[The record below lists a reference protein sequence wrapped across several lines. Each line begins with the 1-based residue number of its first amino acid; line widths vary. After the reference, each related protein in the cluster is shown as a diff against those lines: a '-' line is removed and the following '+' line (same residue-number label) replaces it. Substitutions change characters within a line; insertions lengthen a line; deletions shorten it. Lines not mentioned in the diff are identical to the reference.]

1 MSRTIIPNKA
11 LILVCDGAKALVFEN
26 AGDAQALNLKPLV
39 IEVEPHKPTRELGS
53 DRPTRVYDSMDGSRS
68 GTDETDWHEQA
79 EADFL
84 VGVAR
89 SLEQLVAERRPPQL
103 TIIAPPRSLGV
114 LRRALGTPSWSAPT
128 VEIGKDLVNHPVAEI
143 EKQLAAMRPPG

>member
-1 MSRTIIPNKA
+1 MPRTIIPNKA
-11 LILVCDGAKALVFEN
+11 LILVCDGAKALFFEN

-89 SLEQLVAERRPPQL
+89 SLDQLVAERRPLVSCAGPLARRRGRRQ
-103 TIIAPPRSLGV
+103 RS
-114 LRRALGTPSWSAPT
+114 RSARTWSIT
-128 VEIGKDLVNHPVAEI
+128 
-143 EKQLAAMRPPG
+143 R